1 MRLVTGVWTRGRL
14 EASDKDAQFTD
25 YMAARRPRL
34 LRAAY
39 LLTADR
45 HLAEDLVQTTLAKLY
60 LSWDDVR
67 SRELLDGYVWRIL
80 LNQHRSFWRKAWR
93 RKEISTDEV
102 PDHGVEAVEPDEV
115 VTALW
120 ALVKTLPNRQRAVI
134 VLRYYEQLTEA
145 ETAEILGVSV
155 GTVKSQTNRALAS
168 LRARASSFPALA
180 REELT

>member
-1 MRLVTGVWTRGRL
+1 MRLVTGVPGRVK
-14 EASDKDAQFTD
+14 ESDRDAQFSD

-45 HLAEDLVQTTLAKLY
+45 HLAEDLVQSTLAKVY
-60 LSWDDVR
+60 LSWDNVR

-80 LNQHRSFWRKAWR
+80 LNEHRSMWRRAWR
-93 RKEISTDEV
+93 RREISTDEV
-102 PDHGVEAVEPDEV
+102 PERAVDAVEPDEV

-120 ALVKTLPNRQRAVI
+120 ELVKTLHNRQRAVI
-134 VLRYYEQLTEA
+134 VLRYYEQLSEA
-145 ETAEILGVSV
+145 ETAEVLGVSV
-155 GTVKSQTNRALAS
+155 GTVKSQTSRALAS
-168 LRARASSFPALA
+168 LRARASSCPALA